1 MNRFYC
7 WARFFGIVTLLWGIG
22 CTGGMAQV
30 HDSDSVSA
38 KELDGVLIRSGRASF
53 LLNSTTPVQTLT
65 GNRLQ
70 RLSSFSV
77 ADALRYFSG
86 IQLKDYGGIGGLKTL
101 NVRSL
106 GAQHL
111 GVFYDGLQLGNAQNG
126 IVDLGKFSLDNIEA
140 LSLYNSQNT
149 STLQAARNFGSAAA
163 LYIRSKEPV
172 FEQNKKYH
180 LKGAFKTGS
189 FGLINPS
196 LHWQQQLTENIA
208 TTVSLETI
216 HAHGRYKTRYQQYA
230 YDTTVIRS
238 NADVASQRIE
248 VAVQDLHKDTATCW
262 KVQTYFY
269 NAERGLPGAI
279 VAERFY
285 NSQRL
290 WDRNFFTQGMFRRHV
305 NNRYQLLL
313 QGKYANDV
321 TRYLDTTIK
330 KSGGVPLNNRYHQQE
345 YNASLVNEYLIK
357 EGWRVSLATDWIVN
371 KMQANLDNFVYPAR
385 NTRLVAIATELKRK
399 RLIAAGSLLATFT
412 RETVRSGLAA
422 EDKNAFTPAISASW
436 KPRDNGPVSFRS
448 FYKRIFR
455 MPSFNDLYYTIIGSV
470 TLKPEYTNQYDVG
483 FQYKKNL
490 ADTSFG
496 ISLQADVYYNDI
508 KDKIIAIPANNLFR
522 WSMINMGKVAV
533 KGADMQL
540 TYTAA
545 VQQQFLINGTL
556 SYSFQKA
563 VNKTKGQRSYDQQI
577 PYAPEHSGSA
587 TLQTMYHSWGLNYSF
602 IYTGERYMLPEND
615 PQNHLGPWYTHDLS
629 LTKKIKLKPGAAVLA
644 LEVNNLLNQYYDVV
658 VNYPMPG
665 RNYLIKIAFNL

>member
-7 WARFFGIVTLLWGIG
+7 WIRFLGIAVLLPGMG
-22 CTGGMAQV
+22 CIRGMAQV
-30 HDSDSVSA
+30 HDSLGA
-38 KELDGVLIRSGRASF
+38 KELDGVLIRSGRSPF

-70 RLSSFSV
+70 LLNSFSV

-86 IQLKDYGGIGGLKTL
+86 IQLKDYGGTGGLKTL

-126 IVDLGKFSLDNIEA
+126 MVDLGKFSLDNIEA

-149 STLQAARNFGSAAA
+149 ATLQSARNFGSAAT

-172 FEQNKKYH
+172 FEHNKKYH

-196 LHWQQQLTENIA
+196 LHWQQQLTENMA
-208 TTVSLETI
+208 TTVSLEAI
-216 HAHGRYKTRYQQYA
+216 HAHGRYKTRYQKRA
-230 YDTTVIRS
+230 YDTTVIRQ
-238 NADVASQRIE
+238 NADVTAQRME
-248 VAVQDLHKDTATCW
+248 FSVQDLNKDTATRW

-285 NSQRL
+285 NAQRL
-290 WDRNFFTQGMFRRHV
+290 WDRNFFAQGMFRTHI
-305 NNRYQLLL
+305 NTRYQLLL
-313 QGKYANDV
+313 QGKYAQDA

-330 KSGGVPLNNRYHQQE
+330 KNGGAPLNNRYHQQE
-345 YNASLVNEYLIK
+345 YNASLVNEYRIR
-357 EGWRVSLATDWIVN
+357 EGWRISLATDWIEN
-371 KMQANLDNFVYPAR
+371 RMQANLDNFVYPVR
-385 NTRLVAIATELKRK
+385 NTGLVAIATEWKRK
-399 RLIAAGSLLATFT
+399 RLIAAGNVLGTFIH
-412 RETVRSGLAA
+412 EKVRSGAA
-422 EDKNAFTPAISASW
+422 AGDKRVLTPAISASW
-436 KPRDNGPVSFRS
+436 EPWNNHPISIRS

-455 MPSFNDLYYTIIGSV
+455 MPSFNDLYYTIIGSA
-470 TLKPEYTNQYDVG
+470 TLKPEYTNQYDIG
-483 FQYKKNL
+483 FQYKKSST
-490 ADTSFG
+490 DTSFSF
-496 ISLQADVYYNDI
+496 SLQADVYYNDI

-540 TYTAA
+540 TYAG
-545 VQQQFLINGTL
+545 VVRQQLFINGTL

-563 VNKTKGQRSYDQQI
+563 VNKTNGQRSYNQQI
-577 PYAPEHSGSA
+577 PYAPLHSGSV
-587 TLQTMYHSWGLNYSF
+587 TIQTMYHNWGLNYSF

-615 PQNHLGPWYTHDLS
+615 PQNYLEPWYTHDLA
-629 LTKKIKLKPGAAVLA
+629 LTKKIRLKQGAAVLA

-665 RNYLIKIAFNL
+665 RNYLVKIAFNL